1 MAAWHWRRRRP
12 PGPMATA
19 AMVAEAM
26 VAVALPHYAASPQFR
41 LGSDSLGSTFIEI
54 GWQTIP
60 TP

>member
-1 MAAWHWRRRRP
+1 MT
-12 PGPMATA
+12 TA
-19 AMVAEAM
+19 AM

-41 LGSDSLGSTFIEI
+41 LGSDSLGPTFIEI